1 MVKLFISHE
10 GKIRDSGKDVKRDFS
25 YSSPLIPA
33 RKSDCTSYT
42 HGEIDD
48 KIKVVQG
55 EYFAGMLVGR
65 KREDGFREFYMGKV
79 WMIYGRPCNVMLIK
93 ENDAGFLM
101 PETKQYL

>member
-1 MVKLFISHE
+1 MRNI
-10 GKIRDSGKDVKRDFS
+10 
-25 YSSPLIPA
+25 
-33 RKSDCTSYT
+33 
-42 HGEIDD
+42 IDD